1 MEISIK
7 FLLQSVKVINEKK
20 YINQDLYLIYDFLIS
35 VEKKEL
41 IKYLKSNTV
50 LSYKNDLELYMETII
65 RLIKIFEDLEY
76 YEECIELKRK
86 IDECNTILNEEP
98 PN

>member
-1 MEISIK
+1 
-7 FLLQSVKVINEKK
+7 VKVINEKK

-35 VEKKEL
+35 VNKDEL
-41 IKYLKSNTV
+41 MKYSKSNTI
-50 LSYKNDLELYMETII
+50 LSYKNDLELYVETIKH
-65 RLIKIFEDLEY
+65 LIKIFEDLEN

-86 IDECNTILNEEP
+86 YEECEIILNEKF

>member
-50 LSYKNDLELYMETII
+50 LSYSNDLELYMETVNH
-65 RLIKIFEDLEY
+65 LIKIFEDLEN

-86 IDECNTILNEEP
+86 IDESISLLNEEL

>member
-20 YINQDLYLIYDFLIS
+20 YLNQDLYLIYDFLIS

-65 RLIKIFEDLEY
+65 RLIKIFEDLEN
-76 YEECIELKRK
+76 YEECIELKIK
-86 IDECNTILNEEP
+86 YEDCETLIKEES
-98 PN
+98 